1 MEEAERQEQ
10 DDLWLVEVWME
21 HRPRLQR
28 ILKARI
34 PSLMS
39 GRMDVDDLMQ
49 ECYLSCGRRISFLQA
64 KPEIPIFVKLRYV
77 CLQTLID
84 VERHHIG
91 ANKRDA
97 RKECA
102 IGDET
107 GSEESG
113 AQRAWL
119 HLADSM
125 ASPRTQLVKMERQ
138 RMTRQIMSE
147 LSEKDKEILE
157 LRHFEDLTNIECA
170 AVLEVEPKAA
180 SIRYVRALKRFQ
192 ELVSQYTF
200 YNN

>member
-1 MEEAERQEQ
+1 MEEEAQQEQ
-10 DDLWLVEVWME
+10 DNLWLVEVWME

-39 GRMDVDDLMQ
+39 GRLDVDDLMQ
-49 ECYLSCGRRISFLQA
+49 ECYMACGRRIAFLQA

-97 RKECA
+97 RKECV
-102 IGDET
+102 IGDE
-107 GSEESG
+107 GGDESG
-113 AQRAWL
+113 NQHAWL

-147 LSEKDKEILE
+147 LTEKDKEILE
-157 LRHFEDLTNIECA
+157 LRHFEDLSNLECA
-170 AVLEVEPKAA
+170 AVLEIEPKAA

-192 ELVSQYTF
+192 ELVSKYTF
-200 YNN
+200 YRN